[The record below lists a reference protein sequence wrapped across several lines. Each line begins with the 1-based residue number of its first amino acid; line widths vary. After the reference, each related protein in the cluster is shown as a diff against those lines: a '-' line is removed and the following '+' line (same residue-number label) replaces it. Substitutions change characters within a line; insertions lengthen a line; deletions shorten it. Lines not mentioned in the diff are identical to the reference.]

1 MNTMPEQSILSQLL
15 CGAAALL
22 LVGGAL
28 WALRSTGR
36 RVEQD
41 TRTTLDRE
49 AAQLAADWL
58 AQLMPCSREQALRA
72 LLTSDANSAEARC
85 WRDAN
90 PRVQRVFERAG
101 RGQYTMT
108 LELEAANGDRVE
120 RRRALSLDELPD
132 PVRAAIVRGEQ
143 AITIAW
149 RPAFQE
155 EV

>member
-1 MNTMPEQSILSQLL
+1 MSEQSILSQLL

-41 TRTTLDRE
+41 ARTTLDRE
-49 AAQLAADWL
+49 AALLAAEWL
-58 AQLMPCSREQALRA
+58 ARLTACSREQALHA
-72 LLTSDANSAEARC
+72 LATPEPNSPEARR
-85 WRDAN
+85 WLDAK
-90 PRVQRVFERAG
+90 PRVQRIFERAG
-101 RGQYTMT
+101 RGKYTMT
-108 LELEAANGDRVE
+108 IELEAANGDRVT
-120 RRRALSLDELPD
+120 RSRALSLDELPD

-143 AITIAW
+143 TITIPW

>member
-1 MNTMPEQSILSQLL
+1 
-15 CGAAALL
+15 
-22 LVGGAL
+22 
-28 WALRSTGR
+28 
-36 RVEQD
+36 
-41 TRTTLDRE
+41 
-49 AAQLAADWL
+49 
-58 AQLMPCSREQALRA
+58 
-72 LLTSDANSAEARC
+72 
-85 WRDAN
+85 
-90 PRVQRVFERAG
+90 
-101 RGQYTMT
+101 MT

>member
-1 MNTMPEQSILSQLL
+1 MPEQSILSQLL

-72 LLTSDANSAEARC
+72 PHVRCQQRGGALLARC
-85 WRDAN
+85 K
-90 PRVQRVFERAG
+90 
-101 RGQYTMT
+101 
-108 LELEAANGDRVE
+108 
-120 RRRALSLDELPD
+120 SSC
-132 PVRAAIVRGEQ
+132 
-143 AITIAW
+143 
-149 RPAFQE
+149 PARL
-155 EV
+155 